1 MMVPYGTFSTSL
13 SLSLMI
19 YTFIFFFKRI
29 NESSNN
35 GYATPYV
42 YGSYGECVAR
52 IDSLAAGM
60 DKGGEQLLDRNDDG
74 MLLVSAVVFCVS
86 WYRWR
91 KRNILMLKNYMH

>member
-1 MMVPYGTFSTSL
+1 MVHLVLL
-13 SLSLMI
+13 SLSNDLHV
-19 YTFIFFFKRI
+19 YLFLLFKRI

-91 KRNILMLKNYMH
+91 KKNILMLKNYMH

>member
-1 MMVPYGTFSTSL
+1 
-13 SLSLMI
+13 MI
-19 YTFIFFFKRI
+19 YTFTFVFFKRI
-29 NESSNN
+29 NQSSNN

-60 DKGGEQLLDRNDDG
+60 DKGGDQLLDRNDDG

-91 KRNILMLKNYMH
+91 KKNILMLKNYMH